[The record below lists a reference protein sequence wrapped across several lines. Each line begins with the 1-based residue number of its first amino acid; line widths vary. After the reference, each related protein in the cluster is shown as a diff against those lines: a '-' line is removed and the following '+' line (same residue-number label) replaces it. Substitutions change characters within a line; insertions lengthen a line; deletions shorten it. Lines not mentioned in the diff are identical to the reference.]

1 MERSTAISTIR
12 TLSTVLH
19 KLSLAKHI
27 IREKNSALSLLTH
40 ISTLFNTGMPDSLDI
55 AVTGQMSLDDFFG
68 IVVVLSD
75 LTNTTSA
82 LPSFEITEVEPSAV
96 SIDSLLSPS
105 S

>member
-1 MERSTAISTIR
+1 MERTTAISTIR
-12 TLSTVLH
+12 TISTVLH
-19 KLSLAKHI
+19 KFSLAEHI